1 MLTLEQPSTLS
12 TFELHAL
19 CMYADVLI
27 HAFFVLPFTNGTEAF
42 GSLFFWGGANGRN

>member
-12 TFELHAL
+12 TFELHT
-19 CMYADVLI
+19 YADVLI
-27 HAFFVLPFTNGTEAF
+27 HAFFVLPFTNGTRAF